1 MKIGVLLKQVPDT
14 ETKIKLK
21 PDGSGI
27 EEGDIKWVINPYDE
41 FAVEEAL
48 KLKEKAAG
56 SEVVIVTA
64 GPSRAADAMRQALA
78 MGADRGVR
86 IDTAMA
92 HLDLYGTALV
102 LSKVVQEE
110 KFDIVFAGKQAVDD
124 DCSAV
129 VQYVSE
135 FAGMPHVS
143 PIETFELGADGKRAV
158 VQRPVA
164 GGTKEMIEIEFP
176 CLLGCEKGLNSPRYA
191 SLPGIMKAKTK
202 PISEKKA
209 AELIGSEAL
218 RVKTIAWSLP
228 PERAAGKKVEGE
240 PEVVVEQL
248 VKFLREEAKVI

>member
-27 EEGDIKWVINPYDE
+27 EEGEIKWVINPYDE
-41 FAVEEAL
+41 YAVEEAL
-48 KLKEKAAG
+48 KLKEKSAG

-64 GPSRAADAMRQALA
+64 GPARATDSMRQALA
-78 MGADRGVR
+78 MGADRGIR
-86 IDTAMA
+86 IDTTGVP
-92 HLDLYGTALV
+92 LDTYATALV

-124 DCSAV
+124 DCAAT
-129 VQYVSE
+129 VQYVAE
-135 FAGMPHVS
+135 QTGMPHAS
-143 PIETFELGADGKRAV
+143 PIETFTLGNDGKRAT

-164 GGTKEMIEIEFP
+164 GGTKEMVEIEFP
-176 CLLGCEKGLNSPRYA
+176 CVLGCEKGLNTPRYA

-202 PISEKKA
+202 PIADKKA
-209 AELIGSEAL
+209 ADLIGSEAL
-218 RVKTIAWSLP
+218 RVKTAAWMLP

-240 PEVVVEQL
+240 PDVVAEQL
-248 VKFLREEAKVI
+248 VKFLREESKII

>member
-41 FAVEEAL
+41 YAVEEAL
-48 KLKEKAAG
+48 KLKEKTAG
-56 SEVVIVTA
+56 SEVVIVTV
-64 GPSRAADAMRQALA
+64 GPPRAVDAMRQALA

-86 IDTAMA
+86 IDTTGA
-92 HLDLYGTALV
+92 HLDLYSTALV

-124 DCSAV
+124 DCAAV

-135 FAGMPHVS
+135 FAGVPHAS
-143 PIETFELGADGKRAV
+143 PIETFELAGDGKKAT
-158 VQRPVA
+158 VQRPIA
-164 GGTKEMIEIEFP
+164 GGMKEMIEIEFP
-176 CLLGCEKGLNSPRYA
+176 CILGCEKGLNNPRYA

-202 PISEKKA
+202 PIVEKKA
-209 AELIGSEAL
+209 ADLVGAEPL
-218 RVKTIAWSLP
+218 RVKTAAWSLP
-228 PERAAGKKVEGE
+228 PERVAGKKVEGE
-240 PEVVVEQL
+240 PEVVADQL
-248 VKFLREEAKVI
+248 VKFLREEVKVI